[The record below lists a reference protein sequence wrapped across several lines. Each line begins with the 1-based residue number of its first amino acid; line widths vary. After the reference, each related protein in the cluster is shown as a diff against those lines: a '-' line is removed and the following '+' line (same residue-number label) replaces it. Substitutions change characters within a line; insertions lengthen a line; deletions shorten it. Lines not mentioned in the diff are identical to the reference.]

1 MSRFERR
8 LKRRG
13 SHAPARGQSL
23 AERTR
28 ALFGG
33 EIKTRS
39 SARIPE
45 MAGLPSLADQLTDFV
60 GAFFNLDEMSLPA
73 VENTLAL
80 ALVCWN
86 AGTPSPDQ
94 ERREA
99 EGRAL
104 IENHYRTTLGAEF
117 SEETYQGMRHFT
129 DQLIELRK
137 TQFAGDPRLML
148 DFEVFPTGKNSYR
161 LNVSGMMPALA

>member
-13 SHAPARGQSL
+13 NHAPAPGQSL
-23 AERTR
+23 VERTS
-28 ALFGG
+28 ALVGRPV
-33 EIKTRS
+33 KARTT
-39 SARIPE
+39 ARIPE
-45 MAGLPSLADQLTDFV
+45 MAGLPSMADQLTDYV
-60 GAFFNLDEMSLPA
+60 GTFFNLEEMSIPA
-73 VENTLAL
+73 IENTIAL

-94 ERREA
+94 PKREA

-129 DQLIELRK
+129 DKLIELRK
-137 TQFAGDPRLML
+137 TRFTGDPRMML